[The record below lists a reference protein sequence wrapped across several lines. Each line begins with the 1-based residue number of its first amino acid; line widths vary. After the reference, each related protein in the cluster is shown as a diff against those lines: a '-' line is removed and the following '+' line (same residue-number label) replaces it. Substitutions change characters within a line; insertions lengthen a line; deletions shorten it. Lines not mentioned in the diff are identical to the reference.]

1 MKEEH
6 CPIPNNNPY
15 KKIIE
20 AERKDTRKLDTT
32 KVKYY
37 IAPELI
43 NKLGFE
49 NTTWGF
55 SWRNKI
61 TTTICY
67 SITQIHHPAK
77 NEFTYSISKL
87 DSKKEVYDKP
97 LFEGHILS
105 FEHLVQQLDALK
117 VPRKELKEVLYKLDN
132 KKVNGN
138 LN

>member
-1 MKEEH
+1 MKEDH
-6 CPIPNNNPY
+6 CPIPDNNPY

-20 AERKDTRKLDTT
+20 AERTDTSKLDTT

-37 IAPELI
+37 IDPNLI

-49 NTTWGF
+49 NTMWGY

-61 TTTICY
+61 SATICY
-67 SITQIHHPAK
+67 EITQIHHPAK
-77 NEFTYSISKL
+77 NEFTYAISKL
-87 DSKKEVYDKP
+87 DRKKEVYDKP

-105 FEHLVQQLDALK
+105 FEHLAQQLDALK
-117 VPRKELKEVLYKLDN
+117 VPRKELKQEVYKLEE
-132 KKVNGN
+132 KKVNNN